1 MKFFFALRL
10 AIIVITVTGCIYSKP
25 KPIAPGNK
33 AAIAIVTPDNSL
45 SGKVISYSATG
56 RFLVLNFPDRRMPM
70 TDQTLFL
77 YRSGLKVAEVKV
89 TGPQNE
95 DNIVADLV
103 NGDAKSG
110 DDVRDR

>member
-1 MKFFFALRL
+1 MKFFIALSL
-10 AIIVITVTGCIYSKP
+10 AIIVITFTGCIHSNSNA
-25 KPIAPGNK
+25 IAPGNK
-33 AAIAIVTPDNSL
+33 AAATIVTPDNSL
-45 SGKVISYSATG
+45 SGKVVSYNATG

-70 TDQTLFL
+70 ADQTLFL
-77 YRSGLKVAEVKV
+77 YRSGLKVAEIRV
-89 TGPQNE
+89 TGPQND

>member
-10 AIIVITVTGCIYSKP
+10 AIIVITVTGCIHS
-25 KPIAPGNK
+25 KPIASGNK

-56 RFLVLNFPDRRMPM
+56 RFLVLNFPDRRMPKA
-70 TDQTLFL
+70 DQTLFL